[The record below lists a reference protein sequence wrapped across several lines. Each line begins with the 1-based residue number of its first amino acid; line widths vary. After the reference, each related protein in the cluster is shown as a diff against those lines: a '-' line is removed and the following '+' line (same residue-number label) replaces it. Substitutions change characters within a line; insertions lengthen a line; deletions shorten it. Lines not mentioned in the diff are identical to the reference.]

1 MTVRVMIV
9 DDQPMIRAGFRALLE
24 PAEDIEVVA
33 DVGDGATAVQ
43 QVRELR
49 PDVVLMDIRMPGMDG
64 LAATRAICADPGL
77 VGVRVVILTTFE
89 RDEYVFESLRAGASG
104 FLSKSVDPDD
114 LRKAIYS
121 VVAGESLLSPAAT
134 KSLIGAFLAA
144 PPPAGAIDPHPG
156 LAHLTDREIEVVQQ
170 VATGLTNSEIAK
182 RFAISPLTVKTHVS
196 RAMVK
201 LGLRDRSQLVV
212 VAYQEGLA
220 DVHQRFGDSSRGATG

>member
-1 MTVRVMIV
+1 MTIRVMIV

-24 PAEDIEVVA
+24 PAGDIEVVA

-43 QVRELR
+43 QVRALR
-49 PDVVLMDIRMPGMDG
+49 PDVVLMDIRMPGTDG

-77 VGVRVVILTTFE
+77 VEVRVVILTTFE

-114 LRKAIYS
+114 LRQAIYS

-144 PPPAGAIDPHPG
+144 PPPAGVTDPHPG
-156 LAHLTDREIEVVQQ
+156 LAYLTDREVEVVRL

-182 RFAISPLTVKTHVS
+182 QFAISPLTVKTHVS

-220 DVHQRFGDSSRGATG
+220 HVQPRAERRRT